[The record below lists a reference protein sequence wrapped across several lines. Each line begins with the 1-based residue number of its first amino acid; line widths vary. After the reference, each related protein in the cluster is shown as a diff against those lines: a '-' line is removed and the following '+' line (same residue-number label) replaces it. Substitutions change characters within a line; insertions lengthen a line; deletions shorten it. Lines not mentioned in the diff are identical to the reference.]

1 MKDGKG
7 RYSDIAPARQ
17 DAEFNRA
24 IVLARIFGASPHG
37 WVLKG
42 GNALLWRDTKARAT
56 RDIDLFSTQSTIQ
69 DAHKALQD
77 ILIRRGDQNTPGCT
91 TQQAESLQKALSSI

>member
-1 MKDGKG
+1 VKDGKG
-7 RYSDIAPARQ
+7 RYSDIAPARR

-77 ILIRRGDQNTPGCT
+77 ILIRRGEQNTPEC
-91 TQQAESLQKALSSI
+91 TQQAESLQKALSYE

>member
-7 RYSDIAPARQ
+7 RYSDIAPARR

-56 RDIDLFSTQSTIQ
+56 RDIDLSVHNQLSRMLTKHYRIFLSE
-69 DAHKALQD
+69 
-77 ILIRRGDQNTPGCT
+77 TPRIYR
-91 TQQAESLQKALSSI
+91 LMMW